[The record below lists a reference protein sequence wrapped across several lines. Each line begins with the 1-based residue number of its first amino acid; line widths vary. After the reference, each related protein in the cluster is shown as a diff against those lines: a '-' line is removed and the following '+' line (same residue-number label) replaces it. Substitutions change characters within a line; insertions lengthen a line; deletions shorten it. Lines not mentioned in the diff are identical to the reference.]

1 MENLKFFI
9 SLSMLIVVMFIISA
23 ASPNF
28 GSIWIS
34 AESFIREN
42 AAESIV
48 DILETQNF

>member
-1 MENLKFFI
+1 
-9 SLSMLIVVMFIISA
+9 MLIAASFLISA

-28 GSIWIS
+28 GSIWTG
-34 AESFIREN
+34 AENFTREN